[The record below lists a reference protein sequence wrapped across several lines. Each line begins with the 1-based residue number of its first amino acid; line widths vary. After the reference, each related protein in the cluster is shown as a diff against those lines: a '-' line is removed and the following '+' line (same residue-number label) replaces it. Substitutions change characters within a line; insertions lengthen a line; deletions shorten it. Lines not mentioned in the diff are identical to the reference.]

1 MASYQPP
8 MRDYRFILEQLLDI
22 YQQPKLQGFDEI
34 DPELVNAILEG
45 MADFSTGVMLP
56 LNSVGDLQGCRLEA
70 DGVKTAEGFIDAY
83 RQYVDNGWPT
93 LTCDPE
99 FGGQGLPE
107 VVGIFAT
114 EMQTSSNMAFA
125 MYPGLTHGAYSAIF
139 AHGSEA
145 LKAKYLP
152 KLVSGEWTG
161 TMNLTESHAG
171 TDLAL
176 LRTKAEPGT
185 DGCYLISGEK
195 IFISSGDHDLAENI
209 VHLVLARL
217 PDAPA
222 GVKGISLFA
231 VPKYWVKEDGSL
243 GEANN
248 VKASGLEHK
257 MGIHGNSTCV
267 MLFDGAKGEL
277 VGEPHQG
284 LRAMFTMMNQARMG
298 VGVQGLG
305 VSEIAYQNALA
316 YARER
321 VQGRA
326 LSGTKAPEQNAD
338 PILVHGDVRRMLLSQ
353 KVFNEGARALI
364 GQQALWL
371 DEAERHQDAEQKAR
385 AKALAALFTPV
396 VKGFITDRGFSACVD
411 AQQVFGGHGYIHEWG
426 MEQFVRDAR
435 IAMIYEGTNGVQA
448 LDLVGRKLMGD
459 KGAALKLWAAEVEA
473 FIEGAK
479 PKAAQDPR
487 FAKVL
492 EGLGQAAT
500 DLQRATQSLMELAM
514 KNPDNL
520 GAASMPYMQLFGTA
534 ALAWI
539 WARMAELALDGLADD
554 ADGFYAGKLASA
566 GFFMDYYVSS
576 AGGYRR
582 QIAAA
587 SESIMAFDDSY
598 FG

>member
-22 YQQPKLQGFDEI
+22 YQQPKLQGFDEV

-176 LRTKAEPGT
+176 LRTKAEPST

-248 VKASGLEHK
+248 VKASGS
-257 MGIHGNSTCV
+257 STRWHSRQFHLC
-267 MLFDGAKGEL
+267 DA
-277 VGEPHQG
+277 
-284 LRAMFTMMNQARMG
+284 
-298 VGVQGLG
+298 
-305 VSEIAYQNALA
+305 
-316 YARER
+316 
-321 VQGRA
+321 
-326 LSGTKAPEQNAD
+326 
-338 PILVHGDVRRMLLSQ
+338 VRRRQRRVGGRTPSRPQ
-353 KVFNEGARALI
+353 SHVHHDESGAHGRWGSRA
-364 GQQALWL
+364 
-371 DEAERHQDAEQKAR
+371 
-385 AKALAALFTPV
+385 
-396 VKGFITDRGFSACVD
+396 
-411 AQQVFGGHGYIHEWG
+411 
-426 MEQFVRDAR
+426 
-435 IAMIYEGTNGVQA
+435 
-448 LDLVGRKLMGD
+448 GRL
-459 KGAALKLWAAEVEA
+459 
-473 FIEGAK
+473 
-479 PKAAQDPR
+479 
-487 FAKVL
+487 
-492 EGLGQAAT
+492 
-500 DLQRATQSLMELAM
+500 
-514 KNPDNL
+514 
-520 GAASMPYMQLFGTA
+520 
-534 ALAWI
+534 
-539 WARMAELALDGLADD
+539 
-554 ADGFYAGKLASA
+554 
-566 GFFMDYYVSS
+566 
-576 AGGYRR
+576 
-582 QIAAA
+582 
-587 SESIMAFDDSY
+587 
-598 FG
+598 